1 MKRHQTDSD
10 AAVDAAGETSDA
22 TSAMAPG
29 VTRRGLLGGVGAGI
43 GLATLAASGV
53 AMPGIVRAQ
62 GAKVRVGLGL
72 NYGPFNQPWRRG
84 CWKIAQTVT
93 EGGGELVTVR
103 GEPSKNSE
111 QSSALA
117 LLDRDINVLVL
128 GIYSLESET
137 AYIVDEARK
146 RGIKTVGF
154 VVSVKDSP
162 AVSENTWAT
171 AMTIGYQMQNM
182 LGRQGTIAQTAEAR
196 GFYTPFD
203 MEADMLSLMTSYEPR
218 MKMLP
223 FISGSVSTEDQ
234 ISKGRDNMLALLQAN
249 PKPGSIA
256 AFMSWW
262 WPLTIGAAQA
272 MQQMGRDDI
281 KLFNHYT
288 SDQLLAGIASGNVPV
303 AFSTDVPYHTIGE
316 RVGKLALQLGRGEK
330 VPNNVDYVPVPTI
343 LPQDAAKYLDE
354 IRAMDAAAIAY
365 LKPFGG

>member
-1 MKRHQTDSD
+1 MDTEQNAKPDRGDSRP
-10 AAVDAAGETSDA
+10 AMSRRAVLGGIGAGVAVAAGT
-22 TSAMAPG
+22 
-29 VTRRGLLGGVGAGI
+29 GLF
-43 GLATLAASGV
+43 TPS
-53 AMPGIVRAQ
+53 IVRAQ
-62 GAKVRVGLGL
+62 GTKVRVGLGL

-84 CWKIAQTVT
+84 CWKIAQTVV

-111 QSSALA
+111 QASALA

-137 AYIVDEARK
+137 AYIVEEAHK

-154 VVSVKDSP
+154 VVTAKDSP

-171 AMTIGYQMQNM
+171 AMTIGYHMQNM

-223 FISGSVSTEDQ
+223 FISGSVSTDDQ

-249 PKPGSIA
+249 PEPGSIA

-272 MQQMGRDDI
+272 MQQMGREDI
-281 KLFNHYT
+281 KLYNHYT
-288 SDQLLAGIASGNVPV
+288 SDQLLSGMASGDVPV
-303 AFSTDVPYHTIGE
+303 VFSTDVPYHIIGE
-316 RVGKLALQLGRGEK
+316 RVGKLALELGRGAE
-330 VPNNVDYVPVPTI
+330 VPNYTDYAPVVTI
-343 LPQDAAKYLDE
+343 LPDQAAKFRDE
-354 IRAMDAAAIAY
+354 VRAMDESAIAY